1 MGPKLRPDGCLRGF
15 AHPPFSPSSARDAI
29 LTHAL
34 ITYSKLLQWL
44 AVNQS
49 PFADFHLASIHRQNP
64 WLEARYT
71 LRGNFQSSHK
81 FISDFDQ
88 KLPPIFSEEKTK
100 NYSPLESMVSLK
112 KSLLL
117 KVIIIARS
125 TPRSL
130 RIIRTCR
137 DSK

>member
-88 KLPPIFSEEKTK
+88 KLPPIFSEEKNQKLLTFGIHGILEEIFTFKSNYYSKVYTSIFK
-100 NYSPLESMVSLK
+100 NN
-112 KSLLL
+112 
-117 KVIIIARS
+117 
-125 TPRSL
+125 
-130 RIIRTCR
+130 
-137 DSK
+137 